1 MRNWLVL
8 LLLVA
13 TPALARQN
21 SFELD
26 APNGA
31 VQSSTELTRLADG
44 QVFNLYITP
53 LDQHLGDSLYSTEI
67 QVHFGP
73 VGIAFSR
80 LDPRIINKD
89 IDDPDKLPPI
99 WETRRLTG
107 HGATSIEDPRIV
119 ALGSAGISLED
130 DQPFLLQARRSKGL
144 LYLYHRATADHKAHL
159 LAKFQV
165 AGAALPVSVKVIGY
179 QVRFTLP

>member
-1 MRNWLVL
+1 ML
-8 LLLVA
+8 LFLVA
-13 TPALARQN
+13 TPALARQTA
-21 SFELD
+21 FELD
-26 APNGA
+26 APNGS
-31 VQSSTELTRLADG
+31 VQSSTELARLSDG
-44 QVFNLYITP
+44 QVFSLYITP

-73 VGIAFSR
+73 VGVAFSR
-80 LDPRIINKD
+80 LDPRIINKE

-107 HGATSIEDPRIV
+107 QGATSVEDPRIV

-130 DQPFLLQARRSKGL
+130 GRPFLLQARRSKGL
-144 LYLYHRATADHKAHL
+144 LYLYHRASADHKAHL
-159 LAKFQV
+159 LAKFKV
-165 AGAALPVSVKVIGY
+165 ANAALPISVKVIGY